1 MRILVPS
8 AGPGDWKCLLAKPEK
23 HWKRGQSARTL
34 AHCWED
40 CKGFPAEVDA
50 VFKQAEALQNIKP
63 LLAFPEWKVPLQGR
77 GRPSQ
82 NDLWVLAKTTTSHD
96 TTSHD
101 LVSIAVEGKVDESF
115 GQTLKEWNKGAN
127 RQKRLEYLLSRFDI
141 NIKKLPDHIHYQLVH
156 RAASAIIEAERF
168 GARAAVMLV
177 HSFSHTDQSQGFEE
191 YSEFCRLFGIEAKIG
206 VLGRMSARGKLPL
219 HLGWVRGDERYLSS

>member
-1 MRILVPS
+1 MMRILVPS
-8 AGPGDWKCLLAKPEK
+8 AGPGDWKCLLAQPE
-23 HWKRGQSARTL
+23 HWARGKSARTL

-40 CKGFPAEVDA
+40 CEGFPAEVGA
-50 VFKQAEALQNIKP
+50 VFKQAEALQNIEP
-63 LLAFPEWKVPLQGR
+63 LLALPEWKVPLPGS

-82 NDLWVLAKTTTSHD
+82 NDIWVLAKTTTPHE
-96 TTSHD
+96 
-101 LVSIAVEGKVDESF
+101 LVSIAVEGKVDEPF
-115 GQTLKEWNKGAN
+115 GQTLEEWNKDASTN
-127 RQKRLEYLLSRFDI
+127 KQKRLEYLLSCFGI
-141 NIKKLPDHIHYQLVH
+141 KLPGHIHYQLVH
-156 RAASAIIEAERF
+156 RAASAVIEAERF

-206 VLGRMSARGKLPL
+206 VLGRTSARGKLPL